1 MLFKPLLE
9 EDKVRIAHY
18 REEEAFKAYFMA
30 NYRALENYAASYL
43 GDAHMAQDIVSEVM
57 WQIWRLE
64 GDLMRIKSVEQYILR
79 AIKNKC
85 LNQFRVRQLVYT
97 DQDELKDELI
107 NDSSPEQIFITN
119 EDLKIIHQAILNL
132 PEKTREAFKL
142 VKEEQ
147 YSYRQAAEIMNISVN
162 TIDKHIQ
169 NALQRLLKA
178 LRKKK

>member
-1 MLFKPLLE
+1 M
-9 EDKVRIAHY
+9 
-18 REEEAFKAYFMA
+18 
-30 NYRALENYAASYL
+30 
-43 GDAHMAQDIVSEVM
+43 
-57 WQIWRLE
+57 
-64 GDLMRIKSVEQYILR
+64 
-79 AIKNKC
+79 
-85 LNQFRVRQLVYT
+85 YT

-178 LRKKK
+178 LRKKKVKFLW